1 MSEIHPTAVDAV
13 IKSRKSIRAFK
24 KDPVDPKLIEHILA
38 VASRAPSGSNMQPW
52 NVYVLTGEAIKR
64 VTEAVCKA
72 FDSGKKYE
80 GEYKYSPDK
89 FFEPYLSRRRQ
100 MGWSMYGILGIAKGE
115 HEKARLQQRRN
126 YLFFDAPVGLI
137 FTINRGLPSGSFID
151 YGMFMDNI
159 MLSAKSHGLD
169 TCAQGGWSD
178 YHEILRQVLPIKP
191 EELVLDGM
199 AMGYADKEAAIYKLE
214 TEREPVSSFTRFID
228 K

>member
-80 GEYKYSPDK
+80 GEYKYYPDK

>member
-38 VASRAPSGSNMQPW
+38 IASRAPSGSNMQPW
-52 NVYVLTGEAIKR
+52 NVYVLTGEAIKH

-72 FDSGKKYE
+72 FDSGKQYK
-80 GEYKYSPDK
+80 GEYKYYPDK

-137 FTINRGLPSGSFID
+137 FTINRGLPSGCFIE

-169 TCAQGGWSD
+169 TCAQGGWSN

>member
-80 GEYKYSPDK
+80 GEYKYYPDK

-137 FTINRGLPSGSFID
+137 FTINRGLPSGSFIE

>member
-52 NVYVLTGEAIKR
+52 NVYILTGEAIKR

-80 GEYKYSPDK
+80 GEYKYYPDK

-137 FTINRGLPSGSFID
+137 FTINRGLPSGSFIE

>member
-1 MSEIHPTAVDAV
+1 MSDEKPTAVDAV
-13 IKSRKSIRAFK
+13 IKSRKSVRAFK
-24 KDPVDPKLIEHILA
+24 NDPVDPELIEHILD
-38 VASRAPSGSNMQPW
+38 VARRAPSGSNMQPW
-52 NVYVLTGEAIKR
+52 TVYVLTGAALKR
-64 VTEAVCKA
+64 VTEATCQA

-80 GEYKYSPDK
+80 GEYKYYPDT

-100 MGWSMYGILGIAKGE
+100 LGWSMYGILGIGRGE

-126 YLFFDAPVGLI
+126 YLFFDAPAGLI
-137 FTINRGLPSGSFID
+137 FTMNRGLPSGCFIE

-191 EELVLDGM
+191 EEIVLDGM
-199 AMGYADKEAAIYKLE
+199 ALGYADTEAVIYKME
-214 TEREPVSSFTRFID
+214 TDRVPVSSFTQFID

>member
-52 NVYVLTGEAIKR
+52 NVYILTGEAIKR

-80 GEYKYSPDK
+80 GEYKYYPDK

>member
-80 GEYKYSPDK
+80 GEYKYYPDK

-137 FTINRGLPSGSFID
+137 FTINRGLPSGSFIE

-199 AMGYADKEAAIYKLE
+199 AMGYADKEATIYKLE
-214 TEREPVSSFTRFID
+214 TEREPVSSFSRFID